1 MAGRKSRHQLVL
13 SVLLLPVGGGEDDI
27 DIGAGVLGLG
37 GGGVAGPGHGGGGGP
52 WRVRWSSWL
61 VSQLSQHVIK
71 LHTNCVRRK
80 TIIKS
85 TVIALILANIH

>member
-1 MAGRKSRHQLVL
+1 ML
-13 SVLLLPVGGGEDDI
+13 SVLLLPGGGGEDDI
-27 DIGAGVLGLG
+27 DIGGGLLVLG
-37 GGGVAGPGHGGGGGP
+37 GGGGGVPVPGHGGGGGP

-80 TIIKS
+80 TIVKS
-85 TVIALILANIH
+85 TVIALILANIHLS

>member
-1 MAGRKSRHQLVL
+1 MAGRKSGHQLFL

-61 VSQLSQHVIK
+61 VSNCPNMSTHIVSQSTYCYCTYCQTK
-71 LHTNCVRRK
+71 NNK
-80 TIIKS
+80 TS
-85 TVIALILANIH
+85 

>member
-1 MAGRKSRHQLVL
+1 M
-13 SVLLLPVGGGEDDI
+13 SVLLLPGGDGEDDI
-27 DIGAGVLGLG
+27 DIGAGVLVLVLG
-37 GGGVAGPGHGGGGGP
+37 GGGVPVPGHGGGGGP

-71 LHTNCVRRK
+71 LHTNCVCRK

-85 TVIALILANIH
+85 TVIALSLANIH

>member
-1 MAGRKSRHQLVL
+1 ML
-13 SVLLLPVGGGEDDI
+13 SVLLLPGGGGEDDI
-27 DIGAGVLGLG
+27 DIGGGLLVLVLG
-37 GGGVAGPGHGGGGGP
+37 GGGVPVSGHGGGGGR

-71 LHTNCVRRK
+71 HTNCVRRK

-85 TVIALILANIH
+85 TVIALILANIHLS

>member
-1 MAGRKSRHQLVL
+1 MAGRKSGHQLFL

-37 GGGVAGPGHGGGGGP
+37 GGGVAGPGHGGGVV
-52 WRVRWSSWL
+52 VRWSSWL

-80 TIIKS
+80 TIVKS
-85 TVIALILANIH
+85 TVIVLILANIHLS